1 MIVKRDGFALLQQA
15 VQGPKHA
22 EKSKAKA
29 QAASENAGRFGTI
42 WKFPDQTSRNSGQ
55 RTPER
60 SPASTLQNLQPA
72 FTPPPTQYHQQ
83 TRSAYP
89 SPPTMYNTNP
99 YANNQ
104 AYAPASFSGPYR
116 NGSIISLDGSIIS
129 QNDNTPNNY
138 SHAAQ
143 IDYEP
148 PQQLGYIWP
157 TNAIP
162 SNTYTYPQMSNQ
174 AAYTRN
180 MHYQQQLME
189 MQRQEHEAWAQEE
202 NEKNERERIA
212 TIQERQQREVALK
225 KSKNDLVEQA
235 AGSQGTE
242 TMRKVMAN
250 YLAVDGMNVTS

>member
-1 MIVKRDGFALLQQA
+1 
-15 VQGPKHA
+15 
-22 EKSKAKA
+22 
-29 QAASENAGRFGTI
+29 
-42 WKFPDQTSRNSGQ
+42 
-55 RTPER
+55 
-60 SPASTLQNLQPA
+60 
-72 FTPPPTQYHQQ
+72 
-83 TRSAYP
+83 
-89 SPPTMYNTNP
+89 MYNTNP

-104 AYAPASFSGPYR
+104 TYAPASFSGPYR
-116 NGSIISLDGSIIS
+116 NGSIISLDGSVIS